1 MFDKIF
7 NLYKIG
13 EGLGL
18 NRKEINKVFL
28 FDNSKHSLLYKI
40 LLIIVVSFL
49 GFLIVLVRIENSKH
63 IYPAGT
69 LYSTVRVNDF
79 KKKIKTKIIFK
90 IFN

>member
-18 NRKEINKVFL
+18 SRKEINKVFL

-40 LLIIVVSFL
+40 LLIIVVCFL
-49 GFLIVLVRIENSKH
+49 GFLIVLVGIESSKH

-79 KKKIKTKIIFK
+79 KKKIKTKRIFK

>member
-18 NRKEINKVFL
+18 SRKEINKVFL
-28 FDNSKHSLLYKI
+28 FDNSRHSLLYKI
-40 LLIIVVSFL
+40 LLIIAVSFL
-49 GFLIVLVRIENSKH
+49 GFLIVLVGIEISKH

>member
-18 NRKEINKVFL
+18 SRKEINKVFL

-49 GFLIVLVRIENSKH
+49 GFLIVLVGIEISTH

-79 KKKIKTKIIFK
+79 KKKIKTKRIFK

>member
-18 NRKEINKVFL
+18 SRKEINKVFL

-49 GFLIVLVRIENSKH
+49 GFLIILVGIEISTH

-79 KKKIKTKIIFK
+79 KKKIKTKRIFK

>member
-18 NRKEINKVFL
+18 SRKEINKVFL

-40 LLIIVVSFL
+40 LLIIVISFL
-49 GFLIVLVRIENSKH
+49 GFLIVLVGIEISTH

-79 KKKIKTKIIFK
+79 KKKIKTKRIFK